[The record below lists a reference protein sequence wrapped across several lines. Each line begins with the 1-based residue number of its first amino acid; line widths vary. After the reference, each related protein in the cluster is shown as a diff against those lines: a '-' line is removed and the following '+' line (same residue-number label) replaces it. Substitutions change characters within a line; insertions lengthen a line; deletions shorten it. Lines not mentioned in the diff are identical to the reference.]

1 MTGRPEREEK
11 GKGKKTH
18 TLQSILNI
26 DNVLLAAAKTPPN
39 KLYKLAYRENL
50 QKRKQVRQT
59 DRGDKIYFKVR
70 VPLINLRAY
79 RTFLF

>member
-11 GKGKKTH
+11 GELKKTH

-26 DNVLLAAAKTPPN
+26 DTVLLAAAKAPPI

-59 DRGDKIYFKVR
+59 DRGDKFTLKSES
-70 VPLINLRAY
+70 LQ
-79 RTFLF
+79 

>member
-11 GKGKKTH
+11 GKEKETH

-39 KLYKLAYRENL
+39 KIHKLAYHENL

-59 DRGDKIYFKVR
+59 DRGDKFTLKKKKKKATSQAQSV
-70 VPLINLRAY
+70 
-79 RTFLF
+79 

>member
-50 QKRKQVRQT
+50 HKRKQVRQ
-59 DRGDKIYFKVR
+59 IYFKVR
-70 VPLINLRAY
+70 VPLINLRAS